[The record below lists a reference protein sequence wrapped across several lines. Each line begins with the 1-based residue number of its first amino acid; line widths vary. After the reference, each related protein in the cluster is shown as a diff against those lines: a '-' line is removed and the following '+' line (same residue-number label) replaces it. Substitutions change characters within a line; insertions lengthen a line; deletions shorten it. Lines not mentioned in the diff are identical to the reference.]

1 MRGLA
6 VAAGVAVLA
15 GAGYLAAWPV
25 PVEPVAWAAPEN
37 PGYAGPH
44 AVNERLA
51 GLQRIEL
58 NGQEGPEH
66 VALGPDGKV
75 YLTVLSG
82 EILRMQPDGTGLEL
96 FAKTGGRVLGFDFDA
111 DGNLIA
117 ADAMLGLLAIAPDG
131 AVRVLAD
138 SFTGPDGTAQPIRY
152 ADGVAVAGD
161 GKIYFTDASARFAP
175 AEWGGT
181 FQASVMDI
189 LENSATGS
197 VLVHDPGTGTTELV
211 LGGLSFANGIALSQ
225 DGRRLF
231 VNETGRYRVWTVDA
245 SARNLGAAAPD
256 GRAAVLLDNLPGYP
270 DNLLRG
276 RDGRIWLGFA
286 KPRSPVVDRLAG
298 SPELRK
304 VTMRL
309 PRSLWPVPKPYG
321 HVIAFDE
328 QGRIV
333 ADLQD
338 PSGAYP
344 ESTGVL
350 ELEDRLYIMSLHAG
364 WLGWMPCAGCLRTG
378 S

>member
-6 VAAGVAVLA
+6 AVAAVAVLA
-15 GAGYLAAWPV
+15 GVGYLAAWPV

-138 SFTGPDGTAQPIRY
+138 SFAGPDGTAQPIRY

-364 WLGWMPCAGCLRTG
+364 WLGWMSCAGCLRTG